1 MSLLSVSGLSHS
13 FVDFS
18 FFGKA
23 REKPVLQDVSFEIGR
38 GEALGLLGKSAG
50 GKSTI
55 AKIIS
60 GLLKPSAGEIKFEG
74 RVPDFSS
81 LAGRRAFYRSVQIVF
96 QDSLG
101 AVNPRFSVREI
112 IEEPLL
118 YLSEH
123 SREQR
128 RERAL
133 SLLEK
138 VELKSELLDKRA
150 SMLSGGQLQ
159 RVCIARALAV
169 GPKLIILDEALSSL
183 DTPLQS
189 EILKLL
195 QALKGQSSFLFIT
208 HDIRLARLFC
218 ERIILLDRGRIAQS
232 VRSGEKFTSEI
243 GRQLED
249 AVLPPFPLG

>member
-118 YLSEH
+118 
-123 SREQR
+123 
-128 RERAL
+128 
-133 SLLEK
+133 
-138 VELKSELLDKRA
+138 
-150 SMLSGGQLQ
+150 
-159 RVCIARALAV
+159 
-169 GPKLIILDEALSSL
+169 
-183 DTPLQS
+183 
-189 EILKLL
+189 
-195 QALKGQSSFLFIT
+195 
-208 HDIRLARLFC
+208 
-218 ERIILLDRGRIAQS
+218 
-232 VRSGEKFTSEI
+232 
-243 GRQLED
+243 
-249 AVLPPFPLG
+249 

>member
-23 REKPVLQDVSFEIGR
+23 REKPVLQDVSFEIER

-74 RVPDFSS
+74 KEPDFSS

-96 QDSLG
+96 QDSIG

-118 YLSEH
+118 YLSER

-159 RVCIARALAV
+159 RVCIAAV
-169 GPKLIILDEALSSL
+169 EPKLIILDEALSSL

-218 ERIILLDRGRIAQS
+218 EHIILLDRGRIAQS

-243 GRQLED
+243 GRELED